1 MCNFSLTIT
10 LLSLTKSFTDFL
22 FFFSRD
28 LGLLTIR
35 NKLCGL
41 AMIFVIIMW
50 NYRWHIAKWDQEK
63 LSDYFKLKQLLSFPM
78 QLIPFPLL
86 NISYSGDWRK
96 TQGKNPQ
103 NTSLFITR
111 YKSWR
116 GSLNQ
121 PLLYELI
128 KKRELSLIYKYIYA
142 PIRKSLK

>member
-1 MCNFSLTIT
+1 MCNFSLIIT

-22 FFFSRD
+22 FFFSKD

-35 NKLCGL
+35 NKLYGL

-50 NYRWHIAKWDQEK
+50 NYGWHIAKWDQER
-63 LSDYFKLKQLLSFPM
+63 LSDYFKQLLSFPM
-78 QLIPFPLL
+78 QLIPLPLL

-103 NTSLFITR
+103 NTSCFITR
-111 YKSWR
+111 YKS
-116 GSLNQ
+116 
-121 PLLYELI
+121 YELI
-128 KKRELSLIYKYIYA
+128 KKRELALIYKYIYA